1 MNQLQVDVVL
11 ATLLALT
18 LSACSSVSDQPG
30 SAGAAVQSG
39 NAIGRIPHELP
50 PSRYGNPETYEVFGR
65 EYSVQTTSYGYQ
77 KRGMASWYGP
87 KFHGKRTSSGTP
99 YDMHQMTAAHKTL
112 PIPTFVQVT
121 RLDTGRSIIV
131 EVNDRG
137 PFVDDR
143 LIDLSYAAA
152 KQLDMVGPG
161 TAPVEV
167 KALPPYQYLAR
178 HQGPRLQPSQSG
190 ESMIAAAQNSTPATP
205 ATTFTEPPAVTSVT
219 GARMPQSTA
228 AETPTVAAVYPT
240 RQSAP
245 ALKTEDQTARGSVAI
260 KPAAS
265 PVSPVVASAVPATS
279 ANNPIAEP
287 LQLLPTVSV
296 AAGTY
301 TAAAAQT
308 PESTATTSAGSA
320 THNTYLQAGA
330 FAQKASAERLRTW
343 LSQSLAWGVR
353 VDSTAD
359 TVHRVRV
366 GPLHDPQ
373 DIAEVQLT
381 LAQLGIQNAYL
392 VTQTD
397 LEN

>member
-30 SAGAAVQSG
+30 SVGAAAQTG

-178 HQGPRLQPSQSG
+178 HQGPRLQPSQPG
-190 ESMIAAAQNSTPATP
+190 ESMIAAAQNSAPARPVTTP
-205 ATTFTEPPAVTSVT
+205 VVSSVT
-219 GARMPQSTA
+219 AASMSQSTA
-228 AETPTVAAVYPT
+228 AKTQTVAAAYPT
-240 RQSAP
+240 RRNVSS
-245 ALKTEDQTARGSVAI
+245 LKTEIPATGGATAAE
-260 KPAAS
+260 PAAS
-265 PVSPVVASAVPATS
+265 STSFVAAATAPAASANSPV
-279 ANNPIAEP
+279 AEP
-287 LQLLPTVSV
+287 LQLLPAAPV
-296 AAGTY
+296 AGGTY
-301 TAAAAQT
+301 AAVQT
-308 PESTATTSAGSA
+308 PESTATTPADPA
-320 THNTYLQAGA
+320 AHNTYLQAGA

-353 VDSTAD
+353 VDSTVD

-392 VTQTD
+392 VTQAD